1 MGRDMGPNCEVP
13 AMSAGGAVVLPL
25 PSIWIFTLGYIFW
38 KASPQ
43 SAIRL
48 FMVSEPTLERLP
60 DTPEVFS

>member
-1 MGRDMGPNCEVP
+1 
-13 AMSAGGAVVLPL
+13 VVLPL

-43 SAIRL
+43 SAIKL

-60 DTPEVFS
+60 DTPEVFA